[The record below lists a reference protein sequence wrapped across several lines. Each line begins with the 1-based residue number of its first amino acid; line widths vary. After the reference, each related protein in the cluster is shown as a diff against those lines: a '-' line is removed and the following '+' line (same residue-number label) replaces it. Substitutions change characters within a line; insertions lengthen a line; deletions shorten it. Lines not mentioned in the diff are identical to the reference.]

1 MKKCFLLVCLVILGC
16 REAQEPVDPVIA
28 PVIANLR
35 IQPEIVCAGGEA
47 QVTFLV
53 TDPNGD
59 RVTWNARMN
68 TQQHGNVEQTTGTEA
83 SGATVS
89 IRFKAASGAGHRHR
103 VTLTVDGT
111 DDKGTKGEP
120 AELTFSVFSVCS

>member
-1 MKKCFLLVCLVILGC
+1 MKKSLLLVCFVILGC

-28 PVIANLR
+28 PVIANLS
-35 IQPEIVCAGGEA
+35 IQPDVVCAGGEA
-47 QVTFLV
+47 QVSFLV

-59 RVTWNARMN
+59 RITWNAKMN
-68 TQQHGNVEQTTGTEA
+68 TLQHGNVEKSTGTEA
-83 SGATVS
+83 SGTTVS
-89 IRFKAASGAGHRHR
+89 IRFKAASGSGHRHR

-111 DDKGTKGEP
+111 DEGGTKGDP